1 MMSMESNSATNCVGT
16 SACKPL

>member
-1 MMSMESNSATNCVGT
+1 MMSMESNSATNCAGT